1 MGKGNA
7 AENTTENDY
16 QDWLGTGVEQVLQTN
31 FPLVKFDPEKF
42 ELSTFK
48 LKYTNDPEVDVCDN
62 LDYMAK

>member
-1 MGKGNA
+1 
-7 AENTTENDY
+7 
-16 QDWLGTGVEQVLQTN
+16 VLQNT

-62 LDYMAK
+62 LDYMAKQYCNS